1 MVVGDLSMVGP
12 LLDQIPDAM
21 ASVMADGAY
30 DAEPVYRA
38 VTERQPHVPPDVIIP
53 PRVTAV
59 PSPTAEMMPSPRDR
73 HLQSIQE
80 KGRRAWEKALGYGKR
95 SLVETAMFRY
105 KTLIGPTLRARKFEA
120 QQVETRVAC
129 SVLNRMT
136 ELGMPVS
143 QRI

>member
-1 MVVGDLSMVGP
+1 MAIDQGLKAYGASEWQAKKRGERGRWTRRKLDLAMNPDSHEILASELTTKEMGDLSMVGP

-21 ASVMADGAY
+21 ASMMADGAY

-38 VTERQPHVPPDVIIP
+38 VTERQPHAPPDVIIP

-80 KGRRAWEKALGYGKR
+80 QGRRSGEKTVG
-95 SLVETAMFRY
+95 
-105 KTLIGPTLRARKFEA
+105 
-120 QQVETRVAC
+120 
-129 SVLNRMT
+129 
-136 ELGMPVS
+136 
-143 QRI
+143 